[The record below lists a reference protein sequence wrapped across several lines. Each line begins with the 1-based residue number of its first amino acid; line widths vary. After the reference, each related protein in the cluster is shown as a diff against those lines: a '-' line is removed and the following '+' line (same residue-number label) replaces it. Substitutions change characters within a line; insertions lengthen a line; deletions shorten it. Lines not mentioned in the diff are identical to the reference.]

1 MKKTKDVS
9 KQLKEWFV
17 RLKIWMSRNTIEIR
31 TVPLEDLH
39 RLIHKLQKQAIEM
52 EKPGKV
58 PCRRQPEFEESEM
71 V

>member
-39 RLIHKLQKQAIEM
+39 RLIHKLQKQAKER
-52 EKPGKV
+52 PLV
-58 PCRRQPEFEESEM
+58 P
-71 V
+71 